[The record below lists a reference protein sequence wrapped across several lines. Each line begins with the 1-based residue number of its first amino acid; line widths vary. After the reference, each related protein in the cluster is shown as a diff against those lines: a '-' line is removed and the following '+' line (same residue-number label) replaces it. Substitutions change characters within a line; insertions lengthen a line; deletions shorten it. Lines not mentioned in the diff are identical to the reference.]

1 MTRPKYFD
9 IGRYMFF
16 VYLIVL
22 YLSYYNYYHYHVIV
36 V

>member
-1 MTRPKYFD
+1 MTRPKYYD
-9 IGRYMFF
+9 IGRYMFL